1 MGRLSR
7 FWLEMSGDDDESVVA
22 GLWWVGLLLSAGA
35 QVSGVVGNQFMKRA
49 HRQNESRSEGNKIP
63 QYKQPAWILGIA
75 LIAFFNTL
83 LHLASYAFAAQSL
96 LASIGALTLVWN
108 LGIAWFFEGEKPEPY
123 DYAGTV
129 ISVIGVTISSVFGPH
144 GTQDYNVH
152 ELLEL
157 YTRTVFLITICC
169 GAALFGTLLFISK
182 QPELPLSRIASAGND
197 DFEHPF
203 AYVII
208 LGAIFFAYTQIKLLN
223 RALRA
228 YDPLIIVPMYGAF
241 MLASRAVMGVTYFEE
256 YKQIDDGARVYLFP
270 IGLVIT
276 LSALILFDHHQ
287 DPAKE
292 EEEKSNSTSDTEEA
306 TATRWSYSSS
316 SSRSSSSSS
325 SSSSA
330 TATATATATN
340 SSAYSDDPTPPPP
353 PPSTGKA
360 KAKAKAKAKDKA
372 KGDKKSKKSRS
383 TAPSS
388 SFQDSYV

>member
-157 YTRTVFLITICC
+157 YTRTVFLITITC

-182 QPELPLSRIASAGND
+182 QPELPLSRIASAGIPGLTAGVTALTSKSAVECIKSASAGND

-276 LSALILFDHHQ
+276 LSALILWVIIIIVIVLFCHCHRHRHRHRH
-287 DPAKE
+287 KLFRVFGR
-292 EEEKSNSTSDTEEA
+292 SH
-306 TATRWSYSSS
+306 
-316 SSRSSSSSS
+316 SSSSSS
-325 SSSSA
+325 IHWEGQGQGQSQ
-330 TATATATATN
+330 
-340 SSAYSDDPTPPPP
+340 
-353 PPSTGKA
+353 GQ
-360 KAKAKAKAKDKA
+360 
-372 KGDKKSKKSRS
+372 G
-383 TAPSS
+383 
-388 SFQDSYV
+388 QGQGQGEE